1 MNAKS
6 TERATIVVLNWNGF
20 KDTKVCIE
28 SLLGQDYSDFS
39 VVVVDNGSRDG
50 SVEKLKQLEADLSDD
65 RLHVIYNKKNLGFAG
80 GVNTGIRY
88 ALTEEFDAVA
98 LFNNDAAADKKWLS
112 SLMAEL
118 NTRSEVGIV
127 TGLLLHENGKT
138 IDSTGEQY
146 SVWGM
151 PFPQARNKAST
162 NIPESG
168 FVFGATGGASLYR
181 TALFKKIG
189 LFDERFFAYYED
201 VDVSFRAQLAGQKVF
216 FTNKAIAYHKQGASS
231 SKIPGF
237 TVYQTFKNIPLLFI
251 KNVPRGLLLPI
262 GCRLFVLYVLIFGN
276 AIKNGAGVPALRGW
290 LASIGHFWSASLW
303 QRFKIQ
309 RRKAVST
316 RYISSI
322 IYPDLPPDQT
332 GMRKLLH
339 RKDTGQ

>member
-1 MNAKS
+1 M
-6 TERATIVVLNWNGF
+6 TRAIVVVLNWNGF
-20 KDTKVCIE
+20 KDTEKCLN
-28 SLLGQDYSDFS
+28 SLLSQDYPDLS
-39 VVVVDNGSRDG
+39 VVVIDNGSIDG
-50 SVEKLKQLEADLSDD
+50 SPKKLERFKANLSDD
-65 RLHVIYNKKNLGFAG
+65 RLHIIYNEENLGFAG

-88 ALTEEFDAVA
+88 AIENDFDAVA
-98 LFNNDAAADKKWLS
+98 LFNNDAIADEKWLS
-112 SLMAEL
+112 SLVSEL
-118 NTRSEVGIV
+118 EAKPETAIL
-127 TGLLLHENGKT
+127 TGLLLHEDGKT
-138 IDSTGEQY
+138 VDSTGEQY
-146 SVWGM
+146 SIWGM
-151 PFPQARNKAST
+151 PFPRSRNKSSA

-181 TALFKKIG
+181 TSLFRKVG

-251 KNVPRGLLLPI
+251 KNVPWGLLLPI

>member
-1 MNAKS
+1 MTSVA
-6 TERATIVVLNWNGF
+6 IVVLNWNGF
-20 KDTKVCIE
+20 EDTKACLD
-28 SLLGQDYSDFS
+28 SLLLQDYSDFS
-39 VVVVDNGSRDG
+39 VVVIDNGSVDG
-50 SVEKLKQLEADLSDD
+50 SPERLKQLDADLSDD
-65 RLHVIYNKKNLGFAG
+65 RLHIIYNKKNLGFAG

-88 ALTEEFDAVA
+88 ALEHDFDAVA
-98 LFNNDAAADKKWLS
+98 LFNNDAVADKGWLG
-112 SLMAEL
+112 SLVAEL
-118 NTRSEVGIV
+118 NTKPELGIV
-127 TGLLLHENGKT
+127 TGLLLHEDEKT

-146 SVWGM
+146 SIWGM
-151 PFPQARNKAST
+151 PFPRSRNKSSA

-181 TALFKKIG
+181 TSLFRKVG